1 LACRYLKKYEIFLCQ
16 HKYGKEILKKFNME
30 KCKSTT
36 TLMNQNE
43 KFCKEDRAE
52 NMDER
57 LYRSLIGCLMYF
69 TTTRPDID

>member
-1 LACRYLKKYEIFLCQ
+1 
-16 HKYGKEILKKFNME
+16 ME